1 MRPRR
6 RRCVA
11 FVNLVVSL
19 LPALPE
25 SIRYDSHAVCSVCR
39 VSYFVWT
46 GVPLRPSAIFSG
58 AISIRGRCRSQDDPS
73 PSIHTPSPIPARSL
87 ARSVVCFHG
96 SKCVQISYG
105 EQSTSMYR
113 AACSVYRIVPT
124 LPSVPC
130 RTRSPTRRLA
140 SSSTSRAQLEARLG
154 SPLAHPTL
162 NAQDHGHARSHP
174 RLPRPRSRPRP
185 RPSLPRAPHPLDRII
200 WPPGHH
206 HHHPSPSSHP
216 GPRSILDPRPRPGH
230 LDITSPPCAVDRSG
244 QPSAIC
250 HPAGAIIDGP
260 SSLRSE

>member
-1 MRPRR
+1 MRGFREPCR
-6 RRCVA
+6 
-11 FVNLVVSL
+11 LVVACASRIDQ
-19 LPALPE
+19 
-25 SIRYDSHAVCSVCR
+25 IRLSCGVL
-39 VSYFVWT
+39 
-46 GVPLRPSAIFSG
+46 GVPCVVLRLDGRSSAPFCDLLRSHLHPRSMPLSRR
-58 AISIRGRCRSQDDPS
+58 SIALHS
-73 PSIHTPSPIPARSL
+73 HTPSQPDPSRDPSCASTVRS
-87 ARSVVCFHG
+87 
-96 SKCVQISYG
+96 VQISYG

-216 GPRSILDPRPRPGH
+216 GPRSILDPRRGH